1 MSLTGTY
8 QRAIDNKQRI
18 AVPKQLRDGFGDEAA
33 AEFYLAPGNEGCLS
47 LYTKSGF
54 DQLAGKLAQIPSG
67 QANLRN
73 YLRVL
78 HALAERVVLDK
89 QSRVRIPERLAER
102 AGLTHAV
109 VLIGVYD
116 HVEIWDQERWDLFLN
131 QNESQFDELTERALN
146 GAAVEGFAI

>member
-8 QRAIDNKQRI
+8 PRTVDDKQRI
-18 AVPKQLRDGFGDEAA
+18 AVPKQLRDGFGE
-33 AEFYLAPGNEGCLS
+33 ESKSVFYLAPGNEGCLC

-54 DQLAGKLAQIPSG
+54 DGLAAKLVNDPG
-67 QANLRN
+67 GHANVRN

-78 HALAERVVLDK
+78 YALAERVVLDK

-102 AGLTHAV
+102 AGLSHSV

-116 HVEIWDQERWDLFLN
+116 HVEIWDQERWDSFLS
-131 QNESQFDELTERALN
+131 QNESQFDELTEQALN
-146 GAAVEGFAI
+146 IASPDSLPI

>member
-8 QRAIDNKQRI
+8 QRTIDDKQRI
-18 AVPKQLRDGFGDEAA
+18 AVPKQLRDGFGDESKG
-33 AEFYLAPGNEGCLS
+33 ELYLAPGNEGCLS

-54 DQLAGKLAQIPSG
+54 DQLASRLAHIPG
-67 QANLRN
+67 GHANVRN

-89 QSRVRIPERLAER
+89 QSRIRIPERLAER
-102 AGLTHAV
+102 ASLSHSV

-116 HVEIWDQERWDLFLN
+116 HVEIWDQERWESFLS
-131 QNESQFDELTERALN
+131 QNESQFDELTERALD
-146 GAAVEGFAI
+146 GVAVEGLQI